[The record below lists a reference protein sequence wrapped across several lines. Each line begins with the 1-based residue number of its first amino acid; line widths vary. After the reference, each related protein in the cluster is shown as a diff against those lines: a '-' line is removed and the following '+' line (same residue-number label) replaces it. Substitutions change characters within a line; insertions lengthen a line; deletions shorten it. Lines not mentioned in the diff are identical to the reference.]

1 MKSVK
6 EAYLYAKQQYAQ
18 YGIDTEAVL
27 DQLRETPISMHC
39 WQGDDVIGFEN
50 PDSQLTGGI
59 QTTGNYPGKART
71 LDELLADIEEALKLI
86 PGRHRINVH
95 AIYGDFEGNVERD
108 KIEPKHFKKWVDW
121 AKKNGV
127 GLDFNPTCFSH
138 SMSEDGMTL
147 SHPDKKVRDFWIRHC
162 KACREI
168 AAYMGKELGSP
179 CVVNFWFPDGMK
191 DITID
196 KYGPRKRMRDAL
208 DEIFS
213 VKYPKKYIL
222 DAFESKVFG
231 IGAESYTVG
240 SNEFCM
246 GYATSR
252 GKLLTLDAGHFHPTE
267 VISDKLSAVLCYVDE
282 ILLHVSRPVR
292 WDSDHVIVL
301 DDELKN
307 IAAELVRNKF
317 LSKTHIG
324 LDYFDASINRVA
336 AWVIG
341 MRNMQKALL
350 IAMLEP
356 TAELVKAEKKFD
368 FTTRLATLEEMKTL
382 PFGAVWDYFCQINNV
397 PVGAEWIEEMRRYE
411 AQVTS
416 KRK

>member
-138 SMSEDGMTL
+138 PMSEDGMTL

-196 KYGPRKRMRDAL
+196 KYGPRKRMRDVL